1 MATKSADIIVSAVTE
16 FDGKAL
22 QKGSKQISAFDKGI
36 KKLAKQFAALYSV
49 TKIAAFAK
57 ASVAAFLADDKAAKS
72 LGQTLKNTGQA
83 FAAPYVEEYIRQ
95 LEKTT
100 HILDDQLRPAFQ
112 QLLTVTGSIKT
123 SQAALSLALNVSAGT
138 GKDLSSVVAAL
149 SKGYSG
155 STTALSKLN
164 AGLSKSI
171 LKSGDMKKITAELAR
186 LFQGQAAIAA
196 NTFKGQMDALNV
208 SANNAKETI
217 GSGIVNALKV
227 MAGDTGIAS
236 VTREMDRLA
245 QSISDVIL
253 GIGVMSKN
261 ISDFG
266 NKTPQWVKDMLN
278 PKNSIV
284 GIALSTLAKTGKS
297 TRLANLNKSNFQ
309 YSLGAG
315 AASEQL
321 AAKDRKDQAV
331 KLKESNKLRGVEN
344 AAILAKLKAT
354 ADAETLQKLKDKFD
368 TERIGIQLALANAT
382 DEGTK
387 AVLKGQ
393 LDILNGN
400 ADAAKKDI
408 ANLEAIQVQRMKDA
422 LNEKAK
428 TDAAAEA
435 LGRLAANAE
444 KSALGIASFTNV
456 QDARDAYWANWVTAH
471 GLGSTATT
479 AQPLSIGGGVI
490 QNPTITNQPIIVKI
504 GEQTVAELVAQ
515 GVQQASRNGVP
526 LSGSAG
532 GFVATV

>member
-16 FDGKAL
+16 FDGRAL

-49 TKIAAFAK
+49 SKIAAFAK
-57 ASVAAFLADDKAAKS
+57 ASVAAFLADDKAARS

-100 HILDDQLRPAFQ
+100 HVLDDQLRPAFQ

-196 NTFKGQMDALNV
+196 NTFKGEMDALNV

-236 VTREMDRLA
+236 VTSEMDRLA

-261 ISDFG
+261 MND
-266 NKTPQWVKDMLN
+266 KTPQWVKDMLN
-278 PKNSIV
+278 LSLAD
-284 GIALSTLAKTGKS
+284 IALSTLAKTGKS
-297 TRLANLNKSNFQ
+297 TRLANPNKSNFQ

-321 AAKDRKDQAV
+321 AAKDRKDQAA

-479 AQPLSIGGGVI
+479 AQPLGIGGGVI